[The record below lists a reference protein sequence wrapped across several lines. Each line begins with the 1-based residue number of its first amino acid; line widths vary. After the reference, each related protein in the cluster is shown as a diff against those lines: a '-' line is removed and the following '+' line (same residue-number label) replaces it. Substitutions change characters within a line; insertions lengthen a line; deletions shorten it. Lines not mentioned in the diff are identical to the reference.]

1 MKDAQFYDF
10 IEVRM
15 AIETVAVC
23 LAVERATTKQAD
35 EPEQIHQSFL
45 KAIQEKDLIQMIM
58 LDELF
63 HTKIIIYS
71 KSQLLIN
78 ISKQLLNAFRAYRGN
93 SFTEEQVYS
102 NAVKLHSRI
111 LLCLQIRNFQQAVI
125 EMRKHPK
132 IASQDMELIHTRKKA
147 EKKISTDD
155 STAVT
160 VEIFFFTKQDECS
173 LKKHIYKLHKKA
185 KYLVDLGFG

>member
-10 IEVRM
+10 MEVRM
-15 AIETVAVC
+15 AIETVAVR
-23 LAVERATTKQAD
+23 LAAKRATTKQAD
-35 EPEQIHQSFL
+35 ELKQIHQSFL
-45 KAIQEKDLIQMIM
+45 EAIQEKDLIQMIM

-63 HTKIIIYS
+63 HTKITIYS

-93 SFTEEQVYS
+93 SYTEEQVYS

-111 LLCLQIRNFQQAVI
+111 LLCLQIGNSQQAVI

-155 STAVT
+155 SMAVT
-160 VEIFFFTKQDECS
+160 VEVFFFTKQDECS

>member
-1 MKDAQFYDF
+1 MYDF
-10 IEVRM
+10 MEVRM
-15 AIETVAVC
+15 AIETVAVR
-23 LAVERATTKQAD
+23 LAVERATTKQTD

-111 LLCLQIRNFQQAVI
+111 LLCLQIGNSQQAVI

-155 STAVT
+155 SMAVT
-160 VEIFFFTKQDECS
+160 VEVFFFTKQDECS

>member
-10 IEVRM
+10 MEVRM
-15 AIETVAVC
+15 AIETVAVR
-23 LAVERATTKQAD
+23 LAAKRATTKQAD

-45 KAIQEKDLIQMIM
+45 KTIQEKDLIQMIM

-63 HTKIIIYS
+63 HTKITIYS

-111 LLCLQIRNFQQAVI
+111 LLCLQIRNSQQAVI

-160 VEIFFFTKQDECS
+160 VEVFFFTKQDECS

>member
-1 MKDAQFYDF
+1 
-10 IEVRM
+10 M
-15 AIETVAVC
+15 AIETVAVR
-23 LAVERATTKQAD
+23 LAAKRATTKQAD

-78 ISKQLLNAFRAYRGN
+78 ISKPLLNAFRAYRGN

-102 NAVKLHSRI
+102 NAVKPHSRI
-111 LLCLQIRNFQQAVI
+111 LLCLQIGNSQQAVI

-132 IASQDMELIHTRKKA
+132 IAS
-147 EKKISTDD
+147 
-155 STAVT
+155 
-160 VEIFFFTKQDECS
+160 
-173 LKKHIYKLHKKA
+173 
-185 KYLVDLGFG
+185 